1 MKLKSFN
8 NFGNVKNVTDSDKN
22 KSAPICIDLDDDSNE
37 KTEKNKPSEDGS
49 NGEGSTNLNTSREL
63 VVYDEDVPYENKD
76 ITKVAENEGVT
87 LVKKI
92 LADIVRGIPENGQN
106 IERIVVDL
114 NGVAVVKRRTVVKQT
129 IGLKPDIQEPV
140 EKIKNPVA
148 PTIVLEEDKSP
159 GDVVH
164 VHEIDVD
171 GDIVQVQEI
180 AFDDIDQA
188 LEYKFKENAVP
199 IPEQGDEIVILSD
212 KEPDQKPRLE
222 VDTDET
228 TAEKL
233 RNIPETVTV
242 IKTPLRMKKNKRM
255 IKSPFKRT
263 NDLLCQKV
271 DKMIRCGV
279 PDIQLL
285 RTLLNHLSEND
296 IGGLLAKLVSSE
308 ELESMRSNFENIKE
322 QGEALGGDTKE
333 DAPEEKE
340 DMNPNDASTG
350 KHTLHK
356 QAVDVCSKLP
366 DGITVNVVSPKK
378 SKDETTVKVAN
389 SVGLIDTIIQSE
401 VSAAQTAGPTNSRSG
416 LPLNSRSDSIVELDA
431 TPRSTPE
438 KLATSG
444 VGGLR
449 IANIK
454 TLLAP
459 KDDIIIPEVPKQNT
473 IRISD
478 TVSLSKHNDDD
489 DDDIS
494 IIEETL
500 SPATITRNLP
510 NVSISR
516 SLPQSSQKSS
526 HHRNPPPAS
535 HSRNPSTVQ
544 SHQQPARSSP
554 PTQHP
559 KPPNTYYD
567 GRGKL
572 RSSLSHKLVRLNIEP
587 PDQNQQQNS
596 NNNAN
601 AMPIP
606 MNELIRRYLYPSG
619 SGGVSVG
626 TPMDNPWGL
635 PRDLAMYEE
644 LLRTNMTTTTDNS
657 QYAAYAAAYEEL
669 IKSYMSAS
677 PENYAKI
684 VTKYNI
690 FSSDRPHSDHN
701 RPSTSRLTP
710 QSQEGPSGQQAAG
723 QTSKL
728 SPHQRTPVIVSAASL
743 KSKGQYKEC
752 TLGSGATLA
761 PVNDREEEPQ
771 PGPSGVGEK
780 SENRSTRKRN
790 YKESSGESTSEE
802 SSEEDEGPSADE
814 FVMEQAETDRMK
826 AGRSRRRETD
836 MSKKRRKGDRS
847 KEKNVGRPREDGQG
861 VCSKRRGKV
870 TAMRHNP
877 VRKGQVT
884 VESTDSENDSETA
897 RRKRASKA
905 HKEKGKKPS
914 GSGSSSD
921 GANKSRRQ
929 LFGEENSNPGFPRK
943 TNINKAAL
951 KINRMDDSASSESWK
966 KTGSSQ
972 EDLSSDEN

>member
-22 KSAPICIDLDDDSNE
+22 KSAPICIDLDDDSND
-37 KTEKNKPSEDGS
+37 KTEKSRQSEDGF
-49 NGEGSTNLNTSREL
+49 NGNGSANLNTSREL
-63 VVYDEDVPYENKD
+63 VIYDEDVPYENKD
-76 ITKVAENEGVT
+76 IGKVADSEGVN

-92 LADIVRGIPENGQN
+92 LSDIIRGIPENRQN
-106 IERIVVDL
+106 IEIIVVDT
-114 NGVAVVKRRTVVKQT
+114 NGVAVVKRRTQT
-129 IGLKPDIQEPV
+129 IGPKTDNQDAGERIQT
-140 EKIKNPVA
+140 PVA

-188 LEYKFKENAVP
+188 LENKFKENAVP
-199 IPEQGDEIVILSD
+199 VPEQADEIVILSD
-212 KEPDQKPRLE
+212 KEQDQKPRLE

-242 IKTPLRMKKNKRM
+242 VKTPLRIKKNKRM

-308 ELESMRSNFENIKE
+308 ELEAMRSNFETIKE
-322 QGEALGGDTKE
+322 QGEALRGDTKE
-333 DAPEEKE
+333 DTPEEKE
-340 DMNPNDASTG
+340 DMNPNDTSTG

-378 SKDETTVKVAN
+378 SKDETIVKVAN
-389 SVGLIDTIIQSE
+389 SIGLIDTIIQSE

-431 TPRSTPE
+431 TPRSTTE

-489 DDDIS
+489 DDIS

-516 SLPQSSQKSS
+516 SLPQPSQKS
-526 HHRNPPPAS
+526 
-535 HSRNPSTVQ
+535 Q
-544 SHQQPARSSP
+544 
-554 PTQHP
+554 
-559 KPPNTYYD
+559 
-567 GRGKL
+567 
-572 RSSLSHKLVRLNIEP
+572 
-587 PDQNQQQNS
+587 
-596 NNNAN
+596 
-601 AMPIP
+601 
-606 MNELIRRYLYPSG
+606 
-619 SGGVSVG
+619 
-626 TPMDNPWGL
+626 
-635 PRDLAMYEE
+635 
-644 LLRTNMTTTTDNS
+644 TT
-657 QYAAYAAAYEEL
+657 
-669 IKSYMSAS
+669 
-677 PENYAKI
+677 
-684 VTKYNI
+684 
-690 FSSDRPHSDHN
+690 F
-701 RPSTSRLTP
+701 
-710 QSQEGPSGQQAAG
+710 
-723 QTSKL
+723 
-728 SPHQRTPVIVSAASL
+728 
-743 KSKGQYKEC
+743 
-752 TLGSGATLA
+752 
-761 PVNDREEEPQ
+761 
-771 PGPSGVGEK
+771 
-780 SENRSTRKRN
+780 
-790 YKESSGESTSEE
+790 
-802 SSEEDEGPSADE
+802 
-814 FVMEQAETDRMK
+814 
-826 AGRSRRRETD
+826 
-836 MSKKRRKGDRS
+836 
-847 KEKNVGRPREDGQG
+847 
-861 VCSKRRGKV
+861 
-870 TAMRHNP
+870 
-877 VRKGQVT
+877 
-884 VESTDSENDSETA
+884 
-897 RRKRASKA
+897 
-905 HKEKGKKPS
+905 
-914 GSGSSSD
+914 
-921 GANKSRRQ
+921 
-929 LFGEENSNPGFPRK
+929 
-943 TNINKAAL
+943 
-951 KINRMDDSASSESWK
+951 
-966 KTGSSQ
+966 
-972 EDLSSDEN
+972 